1 MLKILNSENT
11 PMEISYI
18 RAPLIMVENLHLFIA
33 NEHLRKVDESEITF
47 YKINDE
53 FQFNLNG
60 QVFVTNDFHKI
71 ADTINDMSVDS
82 IRADILEN
90 RNTIVISYH
99 ADKH

>member
-1 MLKILNSENT
+1 MKRKPYLSGLKSKVSRQYTLD
-11 PMEISYI
+11 
-18 RAPLIMVENLHLFIA
+18 
-33 NEHLRKVDESEITF
+33 EHLRKVNESEITF

-71 ADTINDMSVDS
+71 AETINDMSVDS